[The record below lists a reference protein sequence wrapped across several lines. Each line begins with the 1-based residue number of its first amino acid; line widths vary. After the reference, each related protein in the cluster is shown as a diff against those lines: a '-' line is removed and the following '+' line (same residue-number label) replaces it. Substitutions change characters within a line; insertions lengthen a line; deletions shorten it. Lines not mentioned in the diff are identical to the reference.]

1 MIPKKTNY
9 SQAIIDTIDSQE
21 IERSSKLANKGIT
34 DNELKSETF
43 ISTKRKQ
50 ISSTLLQKKLQQNR
64 LFGYSANEFK

>member
-9 SQAIIDTIDSQE
+9 SQAIIDTIDAQE

-43 ISTKRKQ
+43 ISTKRKKNFCNFATEKVTTE
-50 ISSTLLQKKLQQNR
+50 SALRLLGQ
-64 LFGYSANEFK
+64 